1 MEEAERVQ
9 GLIVA
14 LGAADDDIETITR
27 NGEAEWSVAFD
38 GDTIVTLHLVADEA
52 RLVLTV
58 PLGRPP
64 EEQRLAAYETM
75 LCYNMLWPE
84 TGGVRMGLGGP
95 HGELVQIADSLDG
108 RPLDGGAGHCPAQRG
123 REGADVAA
131 GDRRRHLR
139 GPERG
144 SRGTLARLLYPG
156 LRRIPPG
163 TVPSRSKGHGRCCDA
178 LTRPS

>member
-1 MEEAERVQ
+1 MSAVVAAPAREAVMEEAERVQ

-64 EEQRLAAYETM
+64 EEQRLAAYETL

-95 HGELVQIADSLDG
+95 HGELVQIADLWT
-108 RPLDGGAGHCPAQRG
+108 
-123 REGADVAA
+123 
-131 GDRRRHLR
+131 GDLST
-139 GPERG
+139 EV
-144 SRGTLARLLYPG
+144 L
-156 LRRIPPG
+156 G
-163 TVPSRSKGHGRCCDA
+163 TVLRNMAEKARMWRRVIAGGTFADPSVGVGELSRDFLIRA
-178 LTRPS
+178 